1 MTLSQDLRR
10 SLLALFF
17 FGGLA
22 GWMAWSAYGSAVD
35 YETRATLL
43 AAQAEPNAQLRRAVK
58 RWLGELPVFP
68 LEGYG
73 DELRALDAQRK
84 AAAGARRDAHVKFLG
99 FVAAATAGVLLA
111 YAARRRRST
120 IVVGLLVASLIALV
134 VGLLAP
140 AMALT
145 AAQEVPAVGKVVLYF
160 ESRGILSTILALLG
174 PHGSYAI
181 GIPILLF
188 SVLLPL
194 AKTAVMGVAAVS
206 SGRLGSGVLSLVH
219 RIGKWSMADVCLTG
233 WILAFLASEHQRF
246 MSAELQ
252 VGTLFFAC
260 YAVLSILAGQWLEP
274 PVRPATAP
282 DHTPER

>member
-1 MTLSQDLRR
+1 MKLTQDLRW

-22 GWMAWSAYGSAVD
+22 GWMAWSSYGSAVD
-35 YETRATLL
+35 YETRATTL

-68 LEGYG
+68 LEGY
-73 DELRALDAQRK
+73 EKEIRALDTQRE
-84 AAAGARRDAHVKFLG
+84 AAARARRDAHLQFLG

-120 IVVGLLVASLIALV
+120 VVVGLLAASLIALV
-134 VGLLAP
+134 AGLLAP

-145 AAQEVPAVGKVVLYF
+145 AAQEIPAVGKVVLYF

-181 GIPILLF
+181 GVPILLF
-188 SVLLPL
+188 SVILPL
-194 AKTAVMGVAAVS
+194 AKTVVMGVAAVS
-206 SGRLGSGVLSLVH
+206 SGRLGRGVLSIVH